1 MKKTVSLIL
10 IVCCLAGL
18 LSCGKSS
25 DIPEGM
31 QLVRGGEDVGY
42 YFYSPE
48 EWTVANQGS
57 VSATYASNV
66 DSSSATY
73 VEVSMPQSTV
83 EEYFEQSLREFP
95 ELPTIVTPLHDITFG
110 NADSAK
116 MVEYDHEYSS
126 HKFRT
131 MQIFVKYGERF
142 GIFTFNAPLESITS
156 KDLTQ
161 YEYYKEKRDKMIASF
176 KFTAKADADIKE
188 DAEYDEEGFRLVSDK
203 KISKFS
209 LYLPKE
215 FEVEYSSGMVSA
227 ALPDGSNVNM
237 SRATSTGVVVND
249 YWENRKEELSN
260 IVTDINVISENVP
273 TTLGN
278 SSRAFAYEYTFVY
291 NGTTYHV
298 YQVLAVTTFN
308 GFVFTYTAKDS
319 NYEEHL
325 TTVEKIAKKVEF

>member
-1 MKKTVSLIL
+1 MKKAVSLIL
-10 IVCCLAGL
+10 LLSCLAGL
-18 LSCGKSS
+18 FSCGKKS

-31 QLVRGGEDVGY
+31 QLVRGGEDIGY

-48 EWTVANQGS
+48 EWVVANQGS
-57 VSATYASNV
+57 ISASYASNV

-73 VEVSMPQSTV
+73 VEVSMPEGTV
-83 EEYFEQSLREFP
+83 EEYFEDSLGEFP
-95 ELPTIVTPLHDITFG
+95 TLPTVVTPLHEITFG

-116 MVEYDHEYSS
+116 MVEYDHEYSG

-131 MQIFVKYGERF
+131 MQVFVQYGERF
-142 GIFTFNAPLESITS
+142 GIFTFNAPLENVSS
-156 KDLTQ
+156 DELTQ

-176 KFTAKADADIKE
+176 KFTAKNGSEAKNKE
-188 DAEYDEEGFRLVSDK
+188 EYDSDGYRLVSDK
-203 KISKFS
+203 SVSKFS

-227 ALPDGSNVNM
+227 SLPDGSNVNM
-237 SRATSTGVVVND
+237 ARATSTGVAVND
-249 YWENRKEELSN
+249 YWENRKSELSA
-260 IVTDINVISENVP
+260 IVTDITVISENEP
-273 TTLGN
+273 TKLGN

-308 GFVFTYTAKDS
+308 GFVFTYTAQDS
-319 NYEEHL
+319 IYSEHIDIIK
-325 TTVEKIAKKVEF
+325 KIAEKVEF